1 MIAIWSADFPLPHS
15 GANAQQFP
23 VPLGDDDPAVESE
36 LPMPSQTRDTAR
48 PQSGGNRV
56 YLGVTF
62 EPQVRDAA
70 IVETVSSASP
80 AEKAGLR
87 AGDEIEAINGR
98 PVSTYQDVVDAIR
111 WMKPGDS
118 LDVEVSRRVNI
129 RAQVV
134 LEENPKPATH
144 VAGYAPEAVR
154 DSIQYDTRAQLGVEQ
169 LPAPPVYRAGAP
181 QGGRQY
187 RYNVNLPQ
195 TRRYSDAARIRT
207 GDDDRDRR
215 RVNQNQS
222 SRNRGLLFR
231 RRN

>member
-1 MIAIWSADFPLPHS
+1 MIAIWSADFPLPQS
-15 GANAQQFP
+15 GANAQQLP
-23 VPLGDDDPAVESE
+23 VPLGDDDLAVESE
-36 LPMPSQTRDTAR
+36 LPVPNQTPDTAR
-48 PQSGGNRV
+48 TQSGGNRV

-87 AGDEIEAINGR
+87 AGDEIESINGR

-134 LEENPKPATH
+134 LEENPEPATH
-144 VAGYAPEAVR
+144 VAGYAPNVR
-154 DSIQYDTRAQLGVEQ
+154 DSIQYDTRAQQGVEQ
-169 LPAPPVYRAGAP
+169 LPAPQAYRARAP
-181 QGGRQY
+181 QGARQY
-187 RYNVNLPQ
+187 RYNVNVPQ
-195 TRRYSDAARIRT
+195 TRRYSDATRIRT
-207 GDDDRDRR
+207 GGDDRDRR